1 MCKIVHYDRIFHFQL
16 FWLGG
21 AAKSGEEE
29 ERTVTELMN
38 DWMMCLFVDRPWLR
52 RVSYKISSEMQVST
66 ELIEL

>member
-1 MCKIVHYDRIFHFQL
+1 MCNIVYYDRIFHFQL

-29 ERTVTELMN
+29 EHAVTELMN

-52 RVSYKISSEMQVST
+52 PATKLVLKCRFQRN
-66 ELIEL
+66 